1 MVAANSDG
9 DQAQDNK
16 VLKLSGGRQRG
27 NEAGLR
33 MFEWNGKGGEAH
45 G

>member
-16 VLKLSGGRQRG
+16 VLEVSWVRRRG
-27 NEAGLR
+27 KEAGLR
-33 MFEWNGKGGEAH
+33 RPELNGTRGEAR